1 MSTPKNPSPPKTRA
15 RVSEAS
21 ASSVDEFDDYID
33 IELITS
39 PKAKP
44 EFEFQT
50 GRDPSAFPADD
61 LFYNGKLLPL
71 LLPSRRQMLHHL
83 SSSAGGG
90 GGAHHHHHS
99 APPTDTLNTPTESCR
114 VSCELNPDDYFFH
127 WSTDLNSNSNN
138 NNKNNKNVNNVN
150 YYYSHLSRKNL
161 AWPKKLGRKLKAY
174 LKPIFTAR
182 SADDS
187 NSSREI
193 ANEHVINN
201 NAAKTTTPK
210 TIASIMKGTEL
221 KDGVEEDNHRRS
233 FSRAI
238 KRHSPVKCLSSSSS
252 SSASSSSSSSSV
264 SNNSSGSNGLG
275 RSSSAT
281 EIEGSI
287 EAAIAHCKRTFEGLG
302 SSGKSE
308 TGVLA
313 FSVSRDDVEGCKR
326 TGACSI

>member
-15 RVSEAS
+15 RTPEAS
-21 ASSVDEFDDYID
+21 SSSFDEFDDFID

-39 PKAKP
+39 PKNTKP

-50 GRDPSAFPADD
+50 GLDPSAFPADD

-83 SSSAGGG
+83 SSSSGGGG
-90 GGAHHHHHS
+90 GGAHHHHS

-127 WSTDLNSNSNN
+127 WSTDLNNNNSNN
-138 NNKNNKNVNNVN
+138 KNSNNKNVNNVN
-150 YYYSHLSRKNL
+150 YNYYSKSSRKNL
-161 AWPKKLGRKLKAY
+161 VWPKKLGRKLKSY
-174 LKPIFTAR
+174 LKPIFAIR
-182 SADDS
+182 SADDE

-193 ANEHVINN
+193 A
-201 NAAKTTTPK
+201 KTTTPT
-210 TIASIMKGTEL
+210 TIASIMKGNEI
-221 KDGVEEDNHRRS
+221 KDGVQEEDHHRRS
-233 FSRAI
+233 FSKAI

-252 SSASSSSSSSSV
+252 SSASSSSSSFV
-264 SNNSSGSNGLG
+264 SNNSNGSNGLG

-287 EAAIAHCKRTFEGLG
+287 EAAIAHCKRTFEGFG
-302 SSGKSE
+302 SGKSSNE

-313 FSVSRDDVEGCKR
+313 FSVSKDDVEGCKR
-326 TGACSI
+326 TGVCSI